1 MNNYIS
7 KLLVSILLLLA
18 SFQLFSQTNDEA
30 IKAQYFFDKGE
41 YDSAIPIYKNLLI
54 RNSSNQ
60 IFYHNLLKSFTKT
73 NQLNRA
79 DSLVSSMILKFPY
92 RANYDVDLGY
102 IYKKKGNNI
111 ESEKHFQEAIN
122 KVIDK
127 PNLAYSVSHQFQAY
141 LETRWALKVYLVAEK
156 DNPKYNF
163 SIQKAN
169 LYGELGIVDSML
181 YNYFALIDQ
190 QPARKGSVKRY
201 LHNFLKQNPSPE
213 MSNKVKNALLIK
225 VQETSEPAFS
235 ELLLWF
241 FVEKKKYSSAFIQ
254 AKSLYKRHYA
264 DLILIQNLGEDA
276 LRAKQVDNAEKC
288 FTYIRSEDTIG
299 ANYFKATLFLL
310 ELQKDKLRNKMSSE
324 QIISEYK
331 IAINKK
337 AFGND
342 HFALI
347 ISYARFIAFNNN
359 KPEEAL
365 IILDNQ
371 SKPYQR
377 YDNIMAHKYLLKGDI
392 YLLQQEFTKSFLA
405 YQKAETW
412 SKDQYVTDEAK
423 FKGVKVAF
431 YKGDFKWALEQSKV
445 LKKSVSKW
453 YANNSAELLITLQSS
468 YNSDSSDVPLK
479 LYAKADLLKLQ
490 GQTDSAY
497 AYYNQIIQSF
507 PNHFLVPT
515 AQYSQSEILLE
526 SMAYNRCIET
536 LKSLYLNYPN
546 NNLSP
551 FALLRLGEVYLNK
564 LKNEEEAKEWLKE
577 LMLKF
582 PDSPLAEDA
591 RELYRNI

>member
-1 MNNYIS
+1 
-7 KLLVSILLLLA
+7 
-18 SFQLFSQTNDEA
+18 
-30 IKAQYFFDKGE
+30 
-41 YDSAIPIYKNLLI
+41 
-54 RNSSNQ
+54 
-60 IFYHNLLKSFTKT
+60 
-73 NQLNRA
+73 
-79 DSLVSSMILKFPY
+79 
-92 RANYDVDLGY
+92 
-102 IYKKKGNNI
+102 
-111 ESEKHFQEAIN
+111 
-122 KVIDK
+122 
-127 PNLAYSVSHQFQAY
+127 
-141 LETRWALKVYLVAEK
+141 
-156 DNPKYNF
+156 
-163 SIQKAN
+163 
-169 LYGELGIVDSML
+169 
-181 YNYFALIDQ
+181 
-190 QPARKGSVKRY
+190 
-201 LHNFLKQNPSPE
+201 
-213 MSNKVKNALLIK
+213 MSDKVKNALLIK